1 MRFRFKHVSATGNT
15 DVEQQIWEQA
25 CSRAVRLLAV
35 ISEEVQADLVHHS
48 HRQAASNGCIRQI
61 MAGRTLKTVF
71 RPLGHTEALKD
82 GTVKPKRFE
91 IEYEDVPV
99 LIQAFR
105 RMVRASEFD
114 VCELAFTTYLCAKS
128 HGKPFTA
135 IPVFPARVFHHGAI
149 LYNTK
154 SGIRS
159 PKDLEGSTV
168 GVHRGYTVTTGVWA
182 RSILQHEYGVDLK
195 KITWLLSGDEHVEE
209 FRPPA
214 NVVPIG
220 KGKKLEDMLASCE
233 IPAAVNIE
241 LEHPDV
247 KSLIPNAKEAGFES
261 LRTRGHYPINH
272 TVVVKDELLNTYPD
286 LAADL
291 FNAFVEAKRPY
302 IEQLKTNQ
310 IAAPSKTDQTYKQVM
325 DITGAD
331 PLPYGVEPNRHVIEA
346 IIQYA
351 LEQGI
356 LTRALRIEDLFAP
369 GTLNLVG

>member
-1 MRFRFKHVSATGNT
+1 
-15 DVEQQIWEQA
+15 
-25 CSRAVRLLAV
+25 
-35 ISEEVQADLVHHS
+35 
-48 HRQAASNGCIRQI
+48 
-61 MAGRTLKTVF
+61 MAELKLKTVF
-71 RPLGHTEALKD
+71 RPDGHTAPLQDKTIKP
-82 GTVKPKRFE
+82 GTFQVD
-91 IEYEDVPV
+91 YVDVPV

-105 RMVRASEFD
+105 RMVRGLEFD
-114 VCELAFTTYLCAKS
+114 ICEMAITTYLCAKS

-154 SGIRS
+154 AGIRG
-159 PKDLEGSTV
+159 PKDLEGKMV
-168 GVHRGYTVTTGVWA
+168 GVQRGYTVTTGVWA

-214 NVVPIG
+214 NVVPIE

-241 LEHPDV
+241 LDHPDV
-247 KSLIPNAKEAGFES
+247 KSLIANPKEAGFEA
-261 LRTRGHYPINH
+261 LRARGHYPITH
-272 TVVVKDELLNTYPD
+272 TVVVKHALLDRYPD

-302 IEQLKTNQ
+302 IARLQMDQ
-310 IAAPSKTDQTYKQVM
+310 IATPSKTDQTYKRVM

-331 PLPYGVEPNRHVIEA
+331 PLPYGIEPNRQMIEA
-346 IIQYA
+346 VVQYA
-351 LEQGI
+351 LEQDI
-356 LTRALRIEDLFAP
+356 VTRPFRMEDLFAK
-369 GTLNLVG
+369 